1 MGLFDKK
8 SKAEAGRLAGL
19 ADSEEAAA
27 KAYRRKTY
35 DEKLASYDP
44 YKKLGETAFTDFQD
58 YYKRGGMNFDPNSV
72 DVTKDPGYQ
81 FRMDQGNKA
90 IENSA
95 MARGGLMSG
104 NTIRGSQDY
113 AQNLASQE
121 YGNAYNRKFSE
132 YQNELSNK
140 TNMMNW
146 GEGQLDKWHGVKT
159 EDPTITEHMEKA
171 QKYAQ
176 QAKAAAAKGGGMLGN
191 IVGMGLQ
198 MGGSMLGGPLGG
210 MAGGALAGMLGAG
223 PGGGGGGGMG
233 GLGSLFGGGGGGG
246 GGGGMGGLGGLF
258 GGGGFGSAGGFS

>member
-1 MGLFDKK
+1 MGLFNSGSKK
-8 SKAEAGRLAGL
+8 EAGRLAGL
-19 ADSEEAAA
+19 AQSEADAAN
-27 KAYRRKTY
+27 AYRRKTY
-35 DEKLASYDP
+35 DEKIAGYDP
-44 YKKLGETAFTDFQD
+44 YKQLGQTAFTDFQD

-81 FRMDQGNKA
+81 FRMDQGQKA
-90 IENSA
+90 LENSA

-104 NTIRGSQDY
+104 NAIRGSQDY

-121 YGNAYNRKFSE
+121 YGNAYNRKFNE
-132 YQNELSNK
+132 YSNELANK

-146 GEGQLDKWHGVKT
+146 GEGQLDKWNQVKT
-159 EDPTITEHMEKA
+159 EDPTIAEHM
-171 QKYAQ
+171 QRAQ
-176 QAKAAAAKGGGMLGN
+176 QYAAQSRAAAAKGGGMLGN

-198 MGGSMLGGPLGG
+198 LGGTALGGPLGG

-223 PGGGGGGGMG
+223 PGPGGGGGGGGMG

-246 GGGGMGGLGGLF
+246 GGGGFGGLF